1 MELGPTRLIRFL
13 ATFAFG
19 VLCMAASS
27 SLYAG
32 FGGGGGRAVG
42 GVMIDANGVVRTAT
56 VAEKQELANLM
67 RVKLDQPQGDMNRAA
82 EMRMVSMKGLQ
93 QAIQESRQNGGPL
106 PEAIS
111 LLAGLQRIE
120 YVFVDTD
127 NHDIVLAGPAEPWK
141 LLEDGSVVGTKTG
154 GAVLLL
160 DDLIVALRT
169 VETARNG
176 GISVSIE
183 PTAEGRNRLQ
193 RLTRTIKLRPGQN
206 PSVFEESMKQA
217 FGPQMIRLSGV
228 PGDSRFARTLV
239 AADYEMKRLA
249 MQLVQSP
256 VDGLPSYLEMAKNG
270 RHSASDNP
278 RWWMACNY
286 DALQRSED
294 GLTWKLSGQGVKT
307 LTEQDII
314 DATGTAKGSGKVNKL
329 AAQWADKM
337 TEKFDQLSKKV
348 TIFRDLRNA
357 MDLTVVATLIN
368 QEQLAKRAGLDMSL
382 LLDESETIELIKF
395 ATPKS
400 VEPQCSFVK
409 GRSGWVITASGGV
422 DINAFEVVENQ
433 SVNGQVAETR
443 SSALAAANNR
453 WWWDK

>member
-1 MELGPTRLIRFL
+1 MELGPTRLIRFV

-19 VLCMAASS
+19 LLCIAATSP
-27 SLYAG
+27 LYAG
-32 FGGGGGRAVG
+32 GFGGGGRAVG
-42 GVMIDANGVVRTAT
+42 GVMIDANGIVRTAT
-56 VAEKQELANLM
+56 VAEKQDLANLM
-67 RVKLDQPQGDMNRAA
+67 RVKLDQPQGDMGQAA
-82 EMRMVSMKGLQ
+82 DMRMVSIKGLQ
-93 QAIQESRQNGGPL
+93 QAIRESRQNGGPL

-160 DDLIVALRT
+160 DDLVVALRT

-217 FGPQMIRLSGV
+217 FGPQMIHLSGV

-256 VDGLPSYLEMAKNG
+256 VDGLPSYLQMAKNG
-270 RHSASDNP
+270 RHSAADNP

-286 DALQRSED
+286 DALQRSAD

-314 DATGTAKGSGKVNKL
+314 DETGAAKGSGKVNKL

-337 TEKFDQLSKKV
+337 TEKFAELSEKV
-348 TIFRDLRNA
+348 TVFRDLRNA

-368 QEQLAKRAGLDMSL
+368 QEQLAQRAGLDMSL
-382 LLDESETIELIKF
+382 LLEDSDTIELMKF
-395 ATPKS
+395 ATPKA
-400 VEPQCSFVK
+400 VQPQCSFVK

-422 DINAFEVVENQ
+422 DINGFAVVENQ
-433 SVNGQVAETR
+433 RIDGQVAQTR
-443 SSALAAANNR
+443 SSALAAATDR